1 MSFPQLT
8 PNSTTSAVILPATGS
23 SADVKAALPFG
34 VYDTSDFKEGAA
46 SQVAYTYKK
55 LGGDILDIELKADNV
70 YAAYEEA
77 CLEYSYQINIHQAKN
92 VLSDLLGMATGTFNH
107 LGEHQTGSTLV
118 TGDSVSGSLVNLKY
132 PRYKFTY
139 AQRVADGLAE
149 EAGVGG
155 DLIEYSASF
164 NIVANQQE
172 YDLQTI
178 ISGNSIDINAET
190 KADTLYGTGSIEGS
204 AASLRRSQQDRM
216 NRKFKI
222 RRVYYRT
229 PASVWRFYGYYGGLN
244 VVGNLNHYGQFA
256 DDTTFEIIPTWHNK
270 LQAMAYEDHL
280 YTRLSHYSY
289 EIHNNKLKLFPTPQG
304 KEAKMWVTFT
314 IHRDAWEEDSDRKSG
329 VTGINNMNT
338 LPFPNVPYR
347 NINSIG
353 KQWIRRYALA
363 LTKEML
369 GQVRGKFATLPIP
382 GESVTLN
389 AADLLGQS
397 KEEQAG
403 LKEELKTVLDQ
414 MTYKALAEQ
423 DAAMVA
429 AIDTVYQE
437 IPLAIFQG

>member
-1 MSFPQLT
+1 MAVPKLT
-8 PNSTTSAVILPATGS
+8 PSSTTSAVVLPATGS
-23 SADVKAALPFG
+23 TTDVKAALPFG
-34 VYDTSDFKEGAA
+34 VYDDVDFKLGAA
-46 SQVAYTYKK
+46 AQVAYTYKK
-55 LGGDILDIELKADNV
+55 LGGDVLDIELKADNV

-92 VLSDLLGMATGTFNH
+92 VLSDLLGMATGTFDH
-107 LGEHQTGSTLV
+107 KGEHQTGSAL
-118 TGDSVSGSLVNLKY
+118 DSVSGSLVNLKY
-132 PRYKFTY
+132 PRYKFSY

-155 DLIEYSASF
+155 NLIEYSASF
-164 NIVANQQE
+164 SLVKGQQD
-172 YDLQTI
+172 YDLQQI
-178 ISGNSIDINAET
+178 ISGSSITTEPASSTET
-190 KADTLYGTGSIEGS
+190 QYGTGSIENAAGS
-204 AASLRRSQQDRM
+204 LKASQQDRM

-222 RRVYYRT
+222 RRVFYKT

-256 DDTTFEIIPTWHNK
+256 DDTTFELIPAWQNK
-270 LQAMAYEDHL
+270 LQAMAFEDHM
-280 YTRLSHYSY
+280 YTRLSHYSF
-289 EIHNNKLKLFPTPQG
+289 EIHNNRLRLFPIPQAEIP
-304 KEAKMWVTFT
+304 KDMWVTFT
-314 IHRDAWEEDSDRKSG
+314 MHRDAWEEDSDRKTG
-329 VTGINNMNT
+329 VAGINNMNT
-338 LPFPNVPYR
+338 LPFPNVPYK

-363 LTKEML
+363 LTKEIL
-369 GQVRGKFATLPIP
+369 GQIRGKFTTIPIP
-382 GESVTLN
+382 GESITLN
-389 AADLLGQS
+389 ASDLLSQA
-397 KEEQAG
+397 KEEQSS